1 MEQPKKIA
9 GRPVGMAGPVK
20 QLISKAM
27 ELSPTVRDL
36 ALLEGTQLQTARARY
51 YLRAHRKRQPE
62 PNGER
67 A

>member
-1 MEQPKKIA
+1 
-9 GRPVGMAGPVK
+9 MAGPVK